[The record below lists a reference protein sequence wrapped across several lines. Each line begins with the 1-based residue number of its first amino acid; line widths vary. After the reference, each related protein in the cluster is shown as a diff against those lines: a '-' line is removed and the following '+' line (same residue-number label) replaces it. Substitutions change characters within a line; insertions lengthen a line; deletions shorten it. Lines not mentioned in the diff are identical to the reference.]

1 MARHGLTPSQY
12 QNQFDELTNER
23 YRLTLVGGHAI
34 DGEARYAAIWEKR
47 DGPAWAA
54 RHGMSGSQY
63 QDQFDKF
70 VDRGYRP
77 SHVSGFS
84 VDGDARY
91 AAIWEKHDGSG
102 WVAHHGMSGSQ
113 YQNQFDGYV
122 YQGYRL
128 IGVSGY
134 SVNSDARFAAIWE
147 TDGLD
152 RSDINTIDR
161 HITNYKNQHGIPGL
175 SMGITKD
182 ERLVFAKGYGDAD
195 RGANE
200 TVRPS
205 HRFRIASI
213 SKPITAVATM
223 ELVESD
229 ELRLADTVFGSNG
242 ILRPKYGTPAY
253 GSGISSPN
261 PNSITVYHLLE
272 HSSGWRN
279 NGNDPMF
286 DHPNK
291 NQDELIRHVV
301 GNRALQYEPGTDDEY
316 LNFGYCVLGR
326 VIEEVAGRPYE
337 EYVEDA
343 VLSACGIDRMGIAG
357 DTKSE
362 RKPEEVIY
370 YGGNPYGMQ
379 VARMDAHG
387 GWIAT
392 PIDLLRFVTRVDG
405 FDRKADILRPESE
418 TELYNREGPNRD
430 YGEGWILQPNWRG
443 HNGAFSG
450 SIGFLVRRD
459 DGFSFAALANARPSS
474 DRFAGQLR
482 NTVDTAINDV
492 DDWPSYDL
500 F

>member
-1 MARHGLTPSQY
+1 MTDNWVAHHGLTSEEFQ
-12 QNQFDELTNER
+12 QRFDEYADQG
-23 YRLTLVGGHAI
+23 YRFTHVSGYSVGS
-34 DGEARYAAIWEKR
+34 EARYAAIWEER
-47 DGPAWAA
+47 DGPAWVA
-54 RHGMSGSQY
+54 RHGLTS
-63 QDQFDKF
+63 
-70 VDRGYRP
+70 
-77 SHVSGFS
+77 
-84 VDGDARY
+84 
-91 AAIWEKHDGSG
+91 
-102 WVAHHGMSGSQ
+102 SQ

-152 RSDINTIDR
+152 RSDIDTIDR

-175 SMGITKD
+175 SVAITKD

-261 PNSITVYHLLE
+261 PNSITVHHLLE

-301 GNRALQYEPGTDDEY
+301 GNRALQYEPGIDDEY

-326 VIEEVAGRPYE
+326 VIEEVTGRPYE

-357 DTKSE
+357 TPSPSENPRKSSTTAGI
-362 RKPEEVIY
+362 RMVCRSPGWTLTAVGSQRPSTSSGSLPEST
-370 YGGNPYGMQ
+370 GSTGKRTSFG
-379 VARMDAHG
+379 
-387 GWIAT
+387 
-392 PIDLLRFVTRVDG
+392 
-405 FDRKADILRPESE
+405 RKARPNCTIGRDQIVTTVRGGYYSRTGAATTARSAARSGSWCAVTTGSPSLPWRTLDRRVTDLQGNSGTPSIPPSTTLTTGRATICFECPSW
-418 TELYNREGPNRD
+418 RGRRARHPNR
-430 YGEGWILQPNWRG
+430 
-443 HNGAFSG
+443 
-450 SIGFLVRRD
+450 
-459 DGFSFAALANARPSS
+459 
-474 DRFAGQLR
+474 
-482 NTVDTAINDV
+482 
-492 DDWPSYDL
+492 
-500 F
+500 